1 VAADLRAVRVRGRT
15 RPAWATWQG
24 HESGNLRVEVS
35 RGSQRCYIRGRTG
48 PADQRGCHVYRP
60 LSVYC
65 RQRPAASF
73 ARSLKTAATAISP
86 ETLARSRRCA
96 AASQAVQL
104 IRGSGP
110 TAAACC
116 ARRTQPGP
124 RRPTAQLCTNFRAP
138 RPPTSR
144 PVGRPSRGPDQRVPV
159 DPAPLCKHRQC
170 GEADSRSTARR
181 GCAPEDQPQHRIP
194 RYARRNVRRRIRAR
208 CARTYWRTI
217 PMTTCPGKSGHK

>member
-24 HESGNLRVEVS
+24 HESGNLRAEVS

-73 ARSLKTAATAISP
+73 ARSSKTAATATSP
-86 ETLARSRRCA
+86 ETLACSRRCA
-96 AASQAVQL
+96 AASQAFQL

-159 DPAPLCKHRQC
+159 GPAALCKHRQC
-170 GEADSRSTARR
+170 GKPTPAPLHAEDARR
-181 GCAPEDQPQHRIP
+181 KISRNTGYRDTPGETSAAAFVPDVPGRIGVP
-194 RYARRNVRRRIRAR
+194 S
-208 CARTYWRTI
+208 
-217 PMTTCPGKSGHK
+217 P